1 MLIRRTERQTRRSN
15 LAATIGSQSGISLD
29 RRSFLRRSGLV
40 AGGLATIGALPLA
53 SVQKAEAAGPSVAG
67 ATIRKNICTHCS
79 VGCTVIAEVSNGVW
93 VGQEPGWDSPISRG
107 SHCAKGAATREL
119 VHGDRRLRYPMK
131 LVNGQWTRISWDVAI
146 NEIGDKLMDIR
157 AKSGADS
164 VYWLGSAKFTNEGA
178 YLNRK
183 LAAFWGTNNSDH
195 QARICH
201 STTVA
206 GVANTW
212 GYGAMTN
219 SYTDIRNSKTL
230 LFLGG
235 NPAEAHPVSL
245 QHLLEGKELNRAN
258 FIVADPRLTRTA
270 AHATEYVRL
279 RPGTDIPVLY
289 GMLWHIFKNGWED
302 KEFIEQRVYGMDDIR
317 KEVEKWNPEEVER
330 VSGVPGA
337 QLERV
342 AKIFAT
348 EKPSCLIWAMGQT
361 QHTVGTA
368 NVRASCILLLAT
380 GNVGGPGKGANIF
393 RGHTNVQGATDLGLD
408 IVTLPL
414 YYGLVEG
421 AWRHWSRVW
430 EVDYQWFVD
439 RFDKLT
445 AADGKVTTTMNTPG
459 IPSTRWFDSTLYDK
473 KDISQKDN
481 IKAMFVMGHGGNTV
495 TRMTEAQKGVE
506 KLELLVVC
514 DPHPTT
520 WAALAPERKNG
531 TYLLPIATSYET
543 NGSRTS
549 SNRAIQWGE
558 QIVKPI
564 FESKDDNE
572 VMYLLAKK
580 LGFADLMFKNIKVE
594 NNVPVP
600 EDVLREINRG
610 GWSTGYCGQSPER
623 LKSHMAHQADF
634 DMRTQRATTGP
645 NKGDYYGLP
654 WPCWGSPAFKHPGTP
669 LLYNTNLSIKE
680 GGGTFRARFG
690 VEREETLPDGT
701 KRKVSMLGNGY
712 YSKDSEIKDGYP
724 EFTLGVLKKLGWDKD
739 LTEAEL
745 AVISKVNPTTPDAVS
760 WSIDLSG
767 GIQRVAIEHGCVP
780 YGNGKARAN
789 AFGLPDAI
797 PTHREPIY
805 TPRPELVAKYPTL
818 PDAKQFRVPN
828 IGFTV
833 QKAAVEKGIAKQFP
847 LILSSGRLVEYEGGG
862 EETRSNKWLAELQ
875 QEMFIEIN
883 PADAAE
889 RGIKDGAWVWVT
901 GAENN
906 SKARMKAL
914 VTERVG
920 KGVTWCPFHFAGWFQ
935 GVDQRGNYP
944 KGTDP
949 VVLGESVNVLTTYGF
964 DPVTGMQEPK
974 ATLCQIRAA

>member
-1 MLIRRTERQTRRSN
+1 MLIKRTERQTRRSN
-15 LAATIGSQSGISLD
+15 LAATVGSQSGVGLD
-29 RRSFLRRSGLV
+29 RRNFLRRSGLV
-40 AGGLATIGALPLA
+40 AGGLATLGAIPLA
-53 SVQKAEAAGPSVAG
+53 SVQKAEAAGPNVAG

-79 VGCTVIAEVSNGVW
+79 VGCTVLAEVSNGVW
-93 VGQEPGWDSPISRG
+93 VGQEPGWDSPINRG

-131 LVNGQWTRISWDVAI
+131 LVNGQWTRISWDSAI
-146 NEIGDKLMDIR
+146 NEIGDKMNEIR
-157 AKSGADS
+157 KKSGAES
-164 VYWLGSAKFTNEGA
+164 VYWLGSAKFTNEGS

-183 LAAFWGTNNSDH
+183 FAAYWGTNNSDH

-258 FIVADPRLTRTA
+258 FIVCDPRMTRTG

-302 KEFIEQRVYGMDDIR
+302 KQFIEQRVYGMDDIR
-317 KEVEKWNPEEVER
+317 KEVEKYTPEEVER
-330 VSGVPGA
+330 ISGVPGE
-337 QLERV
+337 QLKRV
-342 AKIFAT
+342 AEKFAKD
-348 EKPSCLIWAMGQT
+348 KPSCLIWAMGQT

-380 GNVGGPGKGANIF
+380 GNVGGPGMGANIF

-414 YYGLVEG
+414 YYGLAEP

-430 EVDYQWFVD
+430 EEDFEWLKS
-439 RFDKLT
+439 RFDTPAL
-445 AADGKVTTTMNTPG
+445 MNTPG
-459 IPSTRWFDSTLYDK
+459 IPSTRWHDATLLA
-473 KDISQKDN
+473 KDQVAQTDN
-481 IKAMFVMGHGGNTV
+481 IKCMFVMGHGGNTV
-495 TRMTEAQKGVE
+495 TRMPDAARAIAN
-506 KLELLVVC
+506 LELLVVA

-520 WAALAPERKNG
+520 WAVLGERKND
-531 TYLLPIATSYET
+531 TYLLPVATSYET
-543 NGSRTS
+543 DGSRVA
-549 SNRAIQWGE
+549 SNRAMQWGE

-564 FESKDDNE
+564 FESKDDLE
-572 VMYLLAKK
+572 IMYLLAKK
-580 LGFADLMFKNIKVE
+580 LGFADRMFRNIKV
-594 NNVPVP
+594 NGNLPVA
-600 EDVLREINRG
+600 EDILREINRG

-623 LKSHMAHQADF
+623 IKSHMAHQADF
-634 DMRTQRATTGP
+634 DMRTQKATTGP

-654 WPCWGSPAFKHPGTP
+654 WPCWGSPAIRHPGTP

-690 VEREETLPDGT
+690 VEREEKLPDGST
-701 KRKVSMLGNGY
+701 RKVSLLGNGY

-724 EFTLGVLKKLGWDKD
+724 EFTYGVLKKLGWDKD

-745 AVISKVNPTTPDAVS
+745 AVINKVNPATPDAVS

-767 GIQRVAIEHGCVP
+767 GIQRVAIEHGCIP

-789 AFGLPDAI
+789 AFGLPDPI
-797 PTHREPIY
+797 PVHREPIY
-805 TPRPELVAKYPTL
+805 TPRAELVEKYPTL
-818 PDAKQFRVPN
+818 PDAKQFRLPN

-875 QEMFIEIN
+875 QDMFIEIN
-883 PADAAE
+883 PVDAAD
-889 RGIKDGAWVWVT
+889 RGIKDGSWVLVS
-901 GAENN
+901 GAEMP
-906 SKARMKAL
+906 SGKVCRMKAL

-920 KGVTWCPFHFAGWFQ
+920 KGVTWTPFHFAGWFMSE
-935 GVDQRGNYP
+935 DQRGKYP
-944 KGTDP
+944 KGADP
-949 VVLGESVNVLTTYGF
+949 IVLGESVNTLTTYGY

>member
-1 MLIRRTERQTRRSN
+1 MLIKRTERQARRSS
-15 LAATIGSQSGISLD
+15 LAATVGIQSGIGLD
-29 RRSFLRRSGLV
+29 RRTFLRRSGLV

-53 SVQKAEAAGPSVAG
+53 SVQKAEAAGTNVSG

-79 VGCTVIAEVSNGVW
+79 VGCTVLAEVSNGVW
-93 VGQEPGWDSPISRG
+93 VGQEPGWESPINRG

-131 LVNGQWTRISWDVAI
+131 LVNGQWTRISWDTAI
-146 NEIGDKLMDIR
+146 NEIGDKLTEIR
-157 AKSGADS
+157 KKSGAES

-183 LAAFWGTNNSDH
+183 FAAYWGTNNSDH

-258 FIVADPRLTRTA
+258 FIVCDPRMTRTG
-270 AHATEYVRL
+270 AHATEYVRI
-279 RPGTDIPVLY
+279 RPGTDIPIIY
-289 GMLWHIFKNGWED
+289 GMLWHIFKNDWED
-302 KEFIEQRVYGMDDIR
+302 KQFIEQRVYGMDDIR
-317 KEVEKWNPEEVER
+317 KEVEKYTPEEVER
-330 VSGVPGA
+330 ITGVPGA
-337 QLERV
+337 QLKHV
-342 AKIFAT
+342 AEKFA
-348 EKPSCLIWAMGQT
+348 KDRPSCLIWAMGQT

-380 GNVGGPGKGANIF
+380 GNVGGPGMGANIF

-414 YYGLVEG
+414 YYGLAEP

-430 EVDYQWFVD
+430 EEDFEWLKT
-439 RFDKLT
+439 RFDDPKL
-445 AADGKVTTTMNTPG
+445 MNTPG
-459 IPSTRWFDSTLYDK
+459 IPSTRWHDATLLA
-473 KDISQKDN
+473 KDQVAQTDN
-481 IKAMFVMGHGGNTV
+481 IKCMFVMGHGGNTV
-495 TRMTEAQKGVE
+495 TRMPEAAKA
-506 KLELLVVC
+506 LASLDLLVVA
-514 DPHPTT
+514 DPVPTT
-520 WAALAPERKNG
+520 WAVLGDRKDG
-531 TYLLPIATSYET
+531 TYLLPVATSYET
-543 NGSRTS
+543 EGSRVA
-549 SNRAIQWGE
+549 SNRAMQWGE

-564 FESKDDNE
+564 FESKDDLE
-572 VMYLLAKK
+572 IMYLLAKK
-580 LGFADLMFKNIKVE
+580 LGFADRMFRNIKV
-594 NNVPVP
+594 NGNLPVA
-600 EDVLREINRG
+600 EDILREINRG

-623 LKSHMAHQADF
+623 IKSHMAHQSDF
-634 DMRTQRATTGP
+634 DMRTQKATTGP

-654 WPCWGSPAFKHPGTP
+654 WPCWGSPAFRHPGTP

-690 VEREETLPDGT
+690 VEREEKLPDGT
-701 KRKVSMLGNGY
+701 TRKVSLLGNGY

-745 AVISKVNPTTPDAVS
+745 AVINKINPTTPDAVS

-767 GIQRVAIEHGCVP
+767 GIQRVAIEHGCIP

-797 PTHREPIY
+797 PVHREPIY
-805 TPRPELVAKYPTL
+805 TPRVELVEKYPTL
-818 PDAKQFRVPN
+818 PDAKQFRLPN

-833 QKAAVEKGIAKQFP
+833 QKTAVEKGIAKQFP

-875 QEMFIEIN
+875 QDMFIEIN
-883 PADAAE
+883 PADAAD
-889 RGIKDGAWVWVT
+889 RGIKDGAWVLVS
-901 GAENN
+901 GAEMP
-906 SKARMKAL
+906 SGKVCRMKAL

-920 KGVTWCPFHFAGWFQ
+920 KGVTWTPFHFAGWFMTE
-935 GVDQRGNYP
+935 DQRGKYP
-944 KGTDP
+944 KGADP
-949 VVLGESVNVLTTYGF
+949 IVLGESVNTLTTYGY

>member
-1 MLIRRTERQTRRSN
+1 VLIKRTERQTRRSS
-15 LAATIGSQSGISLD
+15 LAATVGSQSGVGLD

-53 SVQKAEAAGPSVAG
+53 SVQKAEAAGPNVSG
-67 ATIRKNICTHCS
+67 ATLRKNICTHCS
-79 VGCTVIAEVSNGVW
+79 VGCTVLAEVSNGVW
-93 VGQEPGWDSPISRG
+93 IGQEPGWESPINRG

-131 LVNGQWTRISWDVAI
+131 LVDGQWTRISWDTAI
-146 NEIGDKLMDIR
+146 NEIGDKMNQIR
-157 AKSGADS
+157 AKSGAES
-164 VYWLGSAKFTNEGA
+164 VYFLGSAKFTNEGA

-183 LAAFWGTNNSDH
+183 FAAYWGTNNSDH

-258 FIVADPRLTRTA
+258 YIVCDPRMTRTA

-302 KEFIEQRVYGMDDIR
+302 KQFIEQRVYGMDDIR
-317 KEVEKWNPEEVER
+317 KEVEKYTPEEVER
-330 VSGVPGA
+330 ISGVPGE
-337 QLERV
+337 QLKGV
-342 AKIFAT
+342 AEKFA
-348 EKPSCLIWAMGQT
+348 KDRPSCLIWAMGQT

-380 GNVGGPGKGANIF
+380 GNVGGPGMGANIF

-414 YYGLVEG
+414 YYGLAEP

-430 EVDYQWFVD
+430 EEDFEWLKG
-439 RFDKLT
+439 RFDDPKL
-445 AADGKVTTTMNTPG
+445 MSTPG
-459 IPSTRWFDSTLYDK
+459 IPSTRWHDATLLA
-473 KDISQKDN
+473 KDQVDQTDN
-481 IKAMFVMGHGGNTV
+481 IKCMFVMGHGGNTI
-495 TRMTEAQKGVE
+495 TRMPEAAKAIAN
-506 KLELLVVC
+506 LELLVVA
-514 DPHPTT
+514 DPVPTT
-520 WAALAPERKNG
+520 WAVLGERKNG
-531 TYLLPIATSYET
+531 TYLLPVATSYET
-543 NGSRTS
+543 KGSRVA
-549 SNRAIQWGE
+549 SNRAMQWGE

-564 FESKDDNE
+564 FESKDDLE
-572 VMYLLAKK
+572 IMYLLAKK
-580 LGFADLMFKNIKVE
+580 LGFADRMFRNIKVDGNLPE
-594 NNVPVP
+594 A

-623 LKSHMAHQADF
+623 IKSHMAHQADF
-634 DMRTQRATTGP
+634 DMRTQKATTGP

-654 WPCWGSPAFKHPGTP
+654 WPCWGSPAFRHPGTP

-690 VEREETLPDGT
+690 VEREETLPDGS

-724 EFTLGVLKKLGWDKD
+724 EFTYGVLKKLGWDKD

-745 AVISKVNPTTPDAVS
+745 AVINKINPTTPDAVS

-767 GIQRVAIEHGCVP
+767 GIQRVAIEHGCIP

-797 PTHREPIY
+797 PVHREPIY
-805 TPRPELVAKYPTL
+805 TPRAELVAKYPTL
-818 PDAKQFRVPN
+818 PDAKQFRLPN

-833 QKAAVEKGIAKQFP
+833 QKAAVDKGIAKQFP

-875 QEMFIEIN
+875 QDMFIEIN
-883 PADAAE
+883 PADAAD
-889 RGIKDGAWVWVT
+889 RGIKDGAWVLVS
-901 GAENN
+901 GAEMP
-906 SKARMKAL
+906 SGKVCRMKAL

-920 KGVTWCPFHFAGWFQ
+920 KGVTWTPFHFAGWFMSE
-935 GVDQRGNYP
+935 DQRGKYP
-944 KGTDP
+944 KGADP
-949 VVLGESVNVLTTYGF
+949 IVLGESVNTLTTYGY

>member
-1 MLIRRTERQTRRSN
+1 MLIKRTERQTRRSN
-15 LAATIGSQSGISLD
+15 LAATVGSQSGVGLD
-29 RRSFLRRSGLV
+29 RRNFLRRSGLV
-40 AGGLATIGALPLA
+40 AGGLATIGAIPLA
-53 SVQKAEAAGPSVAG
+53 SVQKAEAAGPNVAG

-79 VGCTVIAEVSNGVW
+79 VGCTVLAEVSNGVW
-93 VGQEPGWDSPISRG
+93 VGQEPGWDSPINRG

-131 LVNGQWTRISWDVAI
+131 LVNGQWTRISWDSAI
-146 NEIGDKLMDIR
+146 NEIGDKMNEIR
-157 AKSGADS
+157 KKSGAES
-164 VYWLGSAKFTNEGA
+164 VYWLGSAKFTNEGS

-183 LAAFWGTNNSDH
+183 FAAYWGTNNSDH

-258 FIVADPRLTRTA
+258 FIVCDPRMTRTG

-302 KEFIEQRVYGMDDIR
+302 KQFIEQRVYGMDDIR
-317 KEVEKWNPEEVER
+317 KEVEKYTPEEVER
-330 VSGVPGA
+330 ISGVPGE
-337 QLERV
+337 QLKRV
-342 AKIFAT
+342 AEKFAKD
-348 EKPSCLIWAMGQT
+348 KPSCLIWAMGQT

-380 GNVGGPGKGANIF
+380 GNVGGPGMGANIF

-414 YYGLVEG
+414 YYGLAEP

-430 EVDYQWFVD
+430 EEDFEWLKS
-439 RFDKLT
+439 RFDTPAL
-445 AADGKVTTTMNTPG
+445 MNTPG
-459 IPSTRWFDSTLYDK
+459 IPSTRWHDATLLA
-473 KDISQKDN
+473 KDQVAQTDN
-481 IKAMFVMGHGGNTV
+481 IKCMFVMGHGGNTV
-495 TRMTEAQKGVE
+495 TRMPDAARAIAN
-506 KLELLVVC
+506 LELLVVA

-520 WAALAPERKNG
+520 WAVLGERKNG
-531 TYLLPIATSYET
+531 TYLLPVATSYET
-543 NGSRTS
+543 DGSRVA
-549 SNRAIQWGE
+549 SNRAMQWGE

-564 FESKDDNE
+564 FESKDDLE
-572 VMYLLAKK
+572 IMYLLAKK
-580 LGFADLMFKNIKVE
+580 LGFADRMFKNIKV
-594 NNVPVP
+594 NGNLPVA

-623 LKSHMAHQADF
+623 IKSHMAHQADF
-634 DMRTQRATTGP
+634 DMRTQKATTGP

-654 WPCWGSPAFKHPGTP
+654 WPCWGSPSFRHPGTP

-690 VEREETLPDGT
+690 VEREEKLPDGST
-701 KRKVSMLGNGY
+701 RKVSLLGNGY

-724 EFTLGVLKKLGWDKD
+724 EFTYGVLKKLGWDKD

-745 AVISKVNPTTPDAVS
+745 AVINKINPATPDAVS

-767 GIQRVAIEHGCVP
+767 GIQRVAIEHGCIP

-789 AFGLPDAI
+789 AFGLPDPI
-797 PTHREPIY
+797 PVHREPIY
-805 TPRPELVAKYPTL
+805 TPRAELVEKYPTL
-818 PDAKQFRVPN
+818 PDAKQFRLPN

-875 QEMFIEIN
+875 QDMFIEIN
-883 PADAAE
+883 PVDAAD
-889 RGIKDGAWVWVT
+889 RGIKDGSWVLVS
-901 GAENN
+901 GAEMA
-906 SKARMKAL
+906 SGKVCRMKAL

-920 KGVTWCPFHFAGWFQ
+920 KGVTWTPFHFAGWFMTE
-935 GVDQRGNYP
+935 DQRGKYP
-944 KGTDP
+944 KGADP
-949 VVLGESVNVLTTYGF
+949 IVLGESVNTLTTYGY

>member
-1 MLIRRTERQTRRSN
+1 MLIKRTERQTRRSS
-15 LAATIGSQSGISLD
+15 LAATVGSQSGVGLD

-40 AGGLATIGALPLA
+40 AGGLATIGAVPLA
-53 SVQKAEAAGPSVAG
+53 SVQKAEAAGPNVAG

-79 VGCTVIAEVSNGVW
+79 VGCTVLAEVSNGVW
-93 VGQEPGWDSPISRG
+93 IGQEPGWDSPINRG

-131 LVNGQWTRISWDVAI
+131 LVDGQWTRISWDTAI
-146 NEIGDKLMDIR
+146 NEIGDKMNEIR
-157 AKSGADS
+157 KKSGAES

-183 LAAFWGTNNSDH
+183 FAAYWGTNNSDH

-258 FIVADPRLTRTA
+258 FIVCDPRMTRTG

-302 KEFIEQRVYGMDDIR
+302 KQFIEQRVYGMDDIR
-317 KEVEKWNPEEVER
+317 KEVEKYTPEEVER
-330 VSGVPGA
+330 ISGVPGE
-337 QLERV
+337 QLKRV
-342 AKIFAT
+342 AEKFAK
-348 EKPSCLIWAMGQT
+348 ERPSCLIWAMGQT

-380 GNVGGPGKGANIF
+380 GNVGGPGMGANIF

-414 YYGLVEG
+414 YYGLAEP

-430 EVDYQWFVD
+430 EEDFEWLKS
-439 RFDKLT
+439 RFDT
-445 AADGKVTTTMNTPG
+445 AALMNTPG
-459 IPSTRWFDSTLYDK
+459 IPSTRWHDATLLA
-473 KDISQKDN
+473 KDQVGQTDN
-481 IKAMFVMGHGGNTV
+481 IKCMFVMGHGGNTV
-495 TRMTEAQKGVE
+495 TRMPEAARAIAN
-506 KLELLVVC
+506 LELLVVA

-520 WAALAPERKNG
+520 WAVLGERKND
-531 TYLLPIATSYET
+531 TYLLPVATSYET
-543 NGSRTS
+543 EGSRVA
-549 SNRAIQWGE
+549 SNRAMQWGE

-564 FESKDDNE
+564 FESKDDLE
-572 VMYLLAKK
+572 IMYLLAKK
-580 LGFADLMFKNIKVE
+580 LGFADRMFRNIKV
-594 NNVPVP
+594 NGNLPVA
-600 EDVLREINRG
+600 EDILREINRG

-623 LKSHMAHQADF
+623 IKSHMAHQADF
-634 DMRTQRATTGP
+634 DMRTQKATTGP

-654 WPCWGSPAFKHPGTP
+654 WPCWGSPAIRHPGTP

-690 VEREETLPDGT
+690 VEREEKLPDGST
-701 KRKVSMLGNGY
+701 RKVSLLGNGY

-724 EFTLGVLKKLGWDKD
+724 EFTYGVLKKLGWDKD

-745 AVISKVNPTTPDAVS
+745 AVINKINPATPDAVS

-767 GIQRVAIEHGCVP
+767 GIQRVAIEHGCIP

-789 AFGLPDAI
+789 AFGLPDPI
-797 PTHREPIY
+797 PVHREPIY
-805 TPRPELVAKYPTL
+805 TPRAELVEKYPTL
-818 PDAKQFRVPN
+818 PDAKQFRLPN

-833 QKAAVEKGIAKQFP
+833 QKAAVDKGIAKQFP

-875 QEMFIEIN
+875 QDMFIEIN
-883 PADAAE
+883 PVDAAD
-889 RGIKDGAWVWVT
+889 RGIKDGSWVLVS
-901 GAENN
+901 GAEMP
-906 SKARMKAL
+906 SGKVCRMKAL

-920 KGVTWCPFHFAGWFQ
+920 KGVTWTPFHFAGWFMSE
-935 GVDQRGNYP
+935 DQRGKYP
-944 KGTDP
+944 KGADP
-949 VVLGESVNVLTTYGF
+949 IVLGESVNTLTTYGY